1 MQEREREKFRRIQIP
16 INEDADVGGRI
27 KKTAIFH
34 VCVCV
39 CVCSPPFAYQRD
51 RSLPP
56 VLMIQPPRISHVSSF
71 LRDPL
76 FLFEHPRKHNNK
88 QRLRQANNNSINPP
102 PSYIPPR
109 TLLLPS
115 LTLYGGHHY
124 CTRFSPV
131 ADRFHPEVLNTISRR
146 TR

>member
-1 MQEREREKFRRIQIP
+1 MLRFPSSWRKSSHPALCEDEYLRREREKFRRIQIP

-39 CVCSPPFAYQRD
+39 CVCSPSFAYQRD
-51 RSLPP
+51 RSPPP
-56 VLMIQPPRISHVSSF
+56 VLMIQPHRISHVSPF

-88 QRLRQANNNSINPP
+88 QRLRQANNNSIDP
-102 PSYIPPR
+102 
-109 TLLLPS
+109 LPI
-115 LTLYGGHHY
+115 YHQAHY
-124 CTRFSPV
+124 CYLR
-131 ADRFHPEVLNTISRR
+131 
-146 TR
+146 